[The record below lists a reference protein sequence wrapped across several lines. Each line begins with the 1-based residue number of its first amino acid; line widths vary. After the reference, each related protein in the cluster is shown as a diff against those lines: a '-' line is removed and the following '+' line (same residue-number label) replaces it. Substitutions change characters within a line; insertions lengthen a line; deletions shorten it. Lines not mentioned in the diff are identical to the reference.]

1 MSLIPDSRFPL
12 TPADEALE
20 LRDIGARD
28 CTPTF
33 GSVVTSDDIDA
44 MWAEEMARPAGYVD
58 AACLG
63 CGAALSV
70 PAETRCG
77 DVLCPECHRQ
87 GEAIAAEEDEP
98 ECAICGG
105 SPTCSLHT
113 GAHPEEPNQ
122 HEFEAKKP
130 NPTDEDPKPPTSG
143 AIHPDYPTFVQQVKR
158 WSDNALIT
166 GIGAAEDGSP
176 TFGKTPA
183 ERVAWIAAAADEL
196 ANRLARRKAA

>member
-33 GSVVTSDDIDA
+33 GSVVTSDDIDDI
-44 MWAEEMARPAGYVD
+44 AERAAACPPGYVE
-58 AACLG
+58 ALCLG
-63 CGAALSV
+63 CAAALYV

-113 GAHPEEPNQ
+113 GTHPEEPNQ

-130 NPTDEDPKPPTSG
+130 NPHRRGRKRSQTTDIRRDSPRLPHVRPAGG
-143 AIHPDYPTFVQQVKR
+143 A
-158 WSDNALIT
+158 
-166 GIGAAEDGSP
+166 
-176 TFGKTPA
+176 
-183 ERVAWIAAAADEL
+183 L
-196 ANRLARRKAA
+196 A